1 MIVNLRE
8 KALELHERNKGKIE
22 IKLKTEINNKAD
34 LSLAYTPGVAEPCKE
49 IEKDSENV
57 YKYTNKGNLVAIVTD
72 GTAVLGLGDIGPLA
86 GYPVME
92 GKAALFK
99 AFADVDAIPICLDTT
114 DVDEIVETIKNIAPT
129 FGGINLE
136 DIASPRCFEIERRLI
151 EDLDIPI
158 FHDDQH
164 GTAIIVLAALI
175 NALKVAKK
183 DMSEIKVVINGIG
196 AAGSAI
202 AKILLAVGVK
212 KIHLV
217 QRHGIV
223 YPGDNTNNFLQEELA
238 QIVNPDGV
246 KGSLT
251 DALSGADVFIGVSK
265 GNLVTSEMVSKMN
278 EKAIVFAMANP
289 VPEIYPD
296 EALAGGAMVVGT
308 GRSDFPNQINNV
320 SVFPG
325 IFKGALKARA
335 RKISEQMKITAAYA
349 IANVIDSNDLT
360 PEYIIADVFNKDVV
374 KAVAKAVED
383 EAYKSNLAKKD
394 N

>member
-1 MIVNLRE
+1 MNLRE